1 MISFHFRHEYDG
13 GLIHARAP
21 GPHRKRRERH
31 STDVGSDGV
40 MRGSDFRGKRP
51 RDDSEPSKTAK
62 PKSMKTKTKKDQYS
76 IVPRVLDVSGSRGK
90 RNTRYLPA
98 ETYEYLMS
106 WMTSRDH
113 VAHPHP
119 TDQEKVSIMADTGIG
134 LVQLINW
141 FNNNRMNYQRFR
153 VVKAGK
159 AAAAA
164 SSIGSKR
171 KYRTTTCSP
180 SSGETPC
187 QQADDMWTCQKPH
200 CGQKNAEER
209 KRCEKCQGWLEYKF
223 RNQKEVRPTND
234 NAAELEAEL
243 KVRRVIAH
251 GKGDGLTPDF
261 EPLARVTSQS
271 NQGDDVED
279 GGASI
284 NEAHHDSLL
293 VLEVHY
299 SDTESVTVVS
309 KPTDYTSDDFDD
321 HREWDAIAGSSNSD
335 NEEERRQNLLAKLA
349 GRRQLLTWVQLSR
362 VVTEERIRDIL
373 KKESPLPL
381 FSSMHWVG
389 VESPALTDDANLVS
403 KSIAADFAQDPCHI
417 TVLFNEEKRSI
428 KVGSGRTLLDL
439 RGEILDRRD
448 TQGTLED
455 GNFCFLLGKN
465 VISKKMEKCHLIVDI
480 LKQGVTVALVSRSTL
495 EEGVSFVKNA
505 IALVNTKNK
514 VATMNPLLI
523 RHNMSSQKMG
533 RTTCKCAKTKCL
545 KLYCICFQRSVV
557 RFL

>member
-171 KYRTTTCSP
+171 KYRTTTCTP
-180 SSGETPC
+180 SSDEILITG
-187 QQADDMWTCQKPH
+187 
-200 CGQKNAEER
+200 
-209 KRCEKCQGWLEYKF
+209 
-223 RNQKEVRPTND
+223 
-234 NAAELEAEL
+234 

-271 NQGDDVED
+271 NQGDVED

-293 VLEVHY
+293 GLEVHY
-299 SDTESVTVVS
+299 NDTESVTVVS
-309 KPTDYTSDDFDD
+309 KPTDYTSDNFDD
-321 HREWDAIAGSSNSD
+321 HREWDAISGSSNSN
-335 NEEERRQNLLAKLA
+335 NEEERRQHLLAKLA
-349 GRRQLLTWVQLSR
+349 GRQQLLTWVQLSR

-389 VESPALTDDANLVS
+389 VESPALTDDAYLVS

-428 KVGSGRTLLDL
+428 KVGSSRTLLDL

-465 VISKKMEKCHLIVDI
+465 IISKEMEKRHLLIDI
-480 LKQGVTVALVSRSTL
+480 LKQGITVALVSRSTL

-514 VATMNPLLI
+514 VATMKPLLI
-523 RHNMSSQKMG
+523 RHNMSSEKMG